1 MLNTLRAK
9 IGFGF
14 TVVSALG
21 LVTGALGLG
30 SAKTIKETG
39 YMNEHTLQ
47 VLKDVGQIRESMIN
61 METGERGF
69 LITGKDEFL
78 EPFMTGKANIEG
90 QFQHVKQLT
99 ADNPAQTSRLDALHN
114 EYINWLNN
122 SLSKTIEARR
132 SLNQQAITQEQFL
145 EQYSALSG
153 KPMMDKMRGIMQDI
167 EKEESG
173 LLDVRRK
180 ASASSYDQAIWGVG
194 LALGLLL
201 IVSIVATITLV
212 RSIGNKLSLANRHI
226 SEIAKGNLSSD
237 IQSANKDEVDL
248 LLTEMAKAQRNLR
261 ELIEKIQKSAME
273 LSVSASQVKESS
285 TSMAG
290 ASSEQADATA
300 SMAAAVEELTVSI
313 SQISENSN
321 EATATAAV
329 AKESADQGMETLSGV
344 VSNIQRIA
352 ESVKSSAHA
361 VQTLEKQ
368 STAISD
374 IVSTITEIADRT
386 NLLALNAA
394 IEAARAGEQGR
405 GFAVVADE
413 VRKLAE
419 QTKGSTDR
427 ISKMVFDILDITK
440 GAVNSMDESV
450 QMVQQGIEQA
460 DVVNSTILKIK
471 QESDRVSEAIAAIAI
486 SMKEQSNVSVEISRN
501 VERVAQMT
509 EENTA
514 AAQQNTQVAMH
525 LTTVSESLIHS
536 VKAFN

>member
-21 LVTGALGLG
+21 LVIGALGLG

-90 QFQHVKQLT
+90 QFQQVKQLT